1 MWQHVVNNKDLKGL
15 AMLSLFLLIGMIERF
30 LACVQLFQKRMD
42 LIVFLRWGSIYSIM
56 NITVF
61 GGVLWI

>member
-30 LACVQLFQKRMD
+30 LDCVQLFQKWRD

>member
-15 AMLSLFLLIGMIERF
+15 AMLSLFLFIGMIEIC
-30 LACVQLFQKRMD
+30 LACVQLFEKWRD

>member
-1 MWQHVVNNKDLKGL
+1 MWQHVVNNNVLKDLAL
-15 AMLSLFLLIGMIERF
+15 LSLFLFIRMIEIW
-30 LACVQLFQKRMD
+30 LACVQLFEKWRD

>member
-1 MWQHVVNNKDLKGL
+1 MVGQC
-15 AMLSLFLLIGMIERF
+15 SLFEKWR
-30 LACVQLFQKRMD
+30 D

-56 NITVF
+56 NISVF

>member
-15 AMLSLFLLIGMIERF
+15 AMLSLFLLIRMIERS
-30 LACVQLFQKRMD
+30 LACLQLFQKRRD
-42 LIVFLRWGSIYSIM
+42 LIVFLRWASIYSIM
-56 NITVF
+56 NVTVF

>member
-1 MWQHVVNNKDLKGL
+1 MVKNNDLKDL
-15 AMLSLFLLIGMIERF
+15 AMLSLFLLIEMIERF
-30 LACVQLFQKRMD
+30 LACAQLFQKRMD

-56 NITVF
+56 NISVF